1 MPKRIDKLT
10 DEQKSQIDAWADKW
24 IEIGLRTGE
33 IDLQTFTEGAKEAY
47 GFASIPWHNNVIVVD
62 NPLIMALAAPV
73 AGLILN
79 NIAIVGDAVG
89 DTVVGAVD
97 DAVSVAVAGTVGD
110 AVGDTVVG
118 AVDDAVSNAVAGTV
132 AGAVNG
138 AVGNAVAGAVVGAV
152 GDVVGDVIGNAV
164 SDVIGNAVD
173 DAVVSAVVSAVGGA
187 VGGAVDGAIGNAVD
201 V

>member
-97 DAVSVAVAGTVGD
+97 DAVSNAVNGAVAGAVNGAIVVAVAGAVGDTVSNAVVDAVGGAVAGTVGD

-118 AVDDAVSNAVAGTV
+118 AVDDAVSNAV
-132 AGAVNG
+132 NG
-138 AVGNAVAGAVVGAV
+138 A
-152 GDVVGDVIGNAV
+152 
-164 SDVIGNAVD
+164 
-173 DAVVSAVVSAVGGA
+173 
-187 VGGAVDGAIGNAVD
+187 
-201 V
+201 

>member
-97 DAVSVAVAGTVGD
+97 DAVSNAVNGAVAGAVNGAVNG
-110 AVGDTVVG
+110 AVGD
-118 AVDDAVSNAVAGTV
+118 AVAGTV

-138 AVGNAVAGAVVGAV
+138 AVGNAVSNAVRVAIVGAV
-152 GDVVGDVIGNAV
+152 GNAV
-164 SDVIGNAVD
+164 
-173 DAVVSAVVSAVGGA
+173 
-187 VGGAVDGAIGNAVD
+187 
-201 V
+201 